1 MDQTKSPVKTIVWI
15 IVAIIVVVAVYF
27 TVTQKTHLPAT
38 ETSDS
43 LQIQS
48 GSDTTAAIQN
58 DLNSIDTGNLD
69 AEMKNIDDQLN
80 NL

>member
-1 MDQTKSPVKTIVWI
+1 MKTIVYV
-15 IVAIIVVVAVYF
+15 IVAIIVVIAVYF
-27 TVTQKTHLPAT
+27 AVTQNTQSLAPIGGV
-38 ETSDS
+38 SDS